1 MSERARKE
9 GRGYLGRVKCYRS
22 ERVRRSG
29 DSSAAPR
36 ERLAGRA
43 VDTRSE
49 ISGKKKKARGAGMGD
64 SLSVCGDDEGREGRR
79 NGPYMLET
87 RFVKEGGVRVCASRF
102 EACLLYVPNNLSS
115 VFLI

>member
-1 MSERARKE
+1 M
-9 GRGYLGRVKCYRS
+9 
-22 ERVRRSG
+22 RRSG

-36 ERLAGRA
+36 ERLSGRA

-49 ISGKKKKARGAGMGD
+49 ISWEKKKEARGAGVGD

>member
-1 MSERARKE
+1 MCVGPATSLQHLVSDLLAARSIPDLRSQDKKE
-9 GRGYLGRVKCYRS
+9 
-22 ERVRRSG
+22 
-29 DSSAAPR
+29 
-36 ERLAGRA
+36 
-43 VDTRSE
+43 
-49 ISGKKKKARGAGMGD
+49 ARGAGVGD